1 MPKSIED
8 LTAILRAGG
17 GFEISANDYDP
28 AELAGIIG
36 QMNQTSV
43 LRVRDASAWSQE
55 QLVNVAQNA
64 PPGVA
69 EFVF

>member
-8 LTAILRAGG
+8 LTAILQAGG
-17 GFEISANDYDP
+17 GFEISALHYDP
-28 AELAGIIG
+28 EALTKIIG
-36 QMNQTSV
+36 QMNQAAV
-43 LRVRDASAWSQE
+43 LRVRDAANWSQD
-55 QLVNVAQNA
+55 QLISVAQNA